1 MSFGIHA
8 LALGG
13 SFARGVWMEVLIIC
27 PVSDVWLLSWPGTNR
42 DRRGPDN
49 INQPRAGGRVMR
61 DTDYKHSPI
70 L

>member
-1 MSFGIHA
+1 MSFGMHA

-42 DRRGPDN
+42 DRRGSDN

-61 DTDYKHSPI
+61 DTDYKHTPI